1 MEVEKK
7 SVNGLGIASL
17 VFGIVGILTI
27 CGCGIGFFFGLIGT
41 ILGILGLT
49 VLKRSGKGLAI
60 AGTIV
65 SGVAL
70 VFGSIWMFLYI
81 PKHNS
86 KSTSEYAA
94 AAESTTNSSANSTGS
109 SSASAYEKPNS
120 GSSSYTSDAD
130 IEADTEALEES
141 WNDVKDSFSDIFS
154 EAWDEAIDEYKEG
167 KNETSDES
175 NSGSTSS
182 NNVTP
187 ELKEFCDSY
196 EAFMDQYIN
205 VMESVDKDTPEF
217 MTQYADLL
225 EKMADFEE
233 KAAYYT
239 SIEDDMSDAD
249 YAYYTAS
256 MLRIQAKLIE
266 FSTTY

>member
-49 VLKRSGKGLAI
+49 VLKRSSKGLAI

-86 KSTSEYAA
+86 KSTSEYA
-94 AAESTTNSSANSTGS
+94 TTSSPTASAVANSSS
-109 SSASAYEKPNS
+109 SSSYDKPS
-120 GSSSYTSDAD
+120 TSSYSYTSDAD
-130 IEADTEALEES
+130 IEADKEALEES
-141 WNDVKDSFSDIFS
+141 WNDVKGTFSDIFS
-154 EAWDEAIDEYKEG
+154 EAWDEAMDEYKEG
-167 KNETSDES
+167 KNETSSES
-175 NSGSTSS
+175 NSGSSS
-182 NNVTP
+182 SKTVTP
-187 ELKEFCDSY
+187 ELKDQCYGIRRQRHTRVYDSVCRFIG
-196 EAFMDQYIN
+196 EN
-205 VMESVDKDTPEF
+205 G
-217 MTQYADLL
+217 
-225 EKMADFEE
+225 
-233 KAAYYT
+233 
-239 SIEDDMSDAD
+239 
-249 YAYYTAS
+249 
-256 MLRIQAKLIE
+256 
-266 FSTTY
+266 